1 MASYYTRRDSPFYWL
16 KTRDAS
22 GNIVATSSGV
32 RVDSPG
38 SIRKVQMRV
47 AKLREKEARIEQ
59 DGRGSALASWVPP
72 WIEAHYVNE
81 GTKARAYNAWAWLAT
96 FLALRKVS
104 HPEEVSYLLCQDYM
118 AWRTDALGCHQ
129 EGRRLAKWN
138 TALVEIRYLGAIMQE
153 ALRRGLVAANPCARL
168 GLGHRDTKEKSE
180 ITASDQA
187 TIEKALLKQP
197 QWMRDSWLVGIKQG
211 CRVSAVGVPMHL
223 IDEAAGTIQ
232 FRQKGGKF
240 HTAPLHADLLPLVAR
255 RREEGAKTLVDM
267 PPGAPRQ
274 WWDFFRTLGM
284 EYSFH
289 CLRVSVITRLAR
301 ANVSEAK
308 AMQYIGHCNSLV
320 HAIYRKLKAADV
332 SELGKFL

>member
-1 MASYYTRRDSPFYWL
+1 MASYYQRKDSPFFWIQS
-16 KTRDAS
+16 RDAT
-22 GNIVATSSGV
+22 GNVVASSSGI
-32 RVDSPG
+32 RIDSPG
-38 SIRKVQMRV
+38 SVRKVQQRV
-47 AKLREKEARIEQ
+47 AKEREKEARLAQ
-59 DGRGSALASWVPP
+59 DGKGSALALWVPT
-72 WIEAHYVNE
+72 WIERHYANE
-81 GTKARAYNAWAWLAT
+81 LSKARAYNAWAWLSLYLK
-96 FLALRKVS
+96 FRKAS
-104 HPEEVSYLLCQDYM
+104 HPEEVTYLLCQDYM
-118 AWRTDALGCHQ
+118 TWRTDPATCQQ
-129 EGRRLAKWN
+129 ESRRCAKWN
-138 TALVEIRYLGAIMQE
+138 TALLEVRFLGSIMQE
-153 ALRRGLVAANPCARL
+153 ALSRGLVSANPCARL
-168 GLGHRDTKEKSE
+168 RLGRRDTKEKGE
-180 ITASDQA
+180 ITADDQA
-187 TIEKALLKQP
+187 RIEAALLKQP
-197 QWMRDSWLVGIKQG
+197 EWMRDSWLVGIKHG
-211 CRVSAVGVPMHL
+211 CRIAAVSVPMSM

-255 RREEGAKTLVDM
+255 RRKEGAKTLVSM

-274 WWDFFRTLGM
+274 WWDFFRSLGM